1 MMIQGVSIPE
11 MVNQSVTVLTK
22 PGVATFEQFERSGGQ
37 REGLVYVGTAAAI
50 GAVISLLV
58 GVFTLGPI
66 GGIISGIAA
75 FILPL
80 VGFYLSGTLIHYI
93 GTTQGGTGTKDEVFY
108 TISLFLAPILAINGT
123 IGNIPFLNCIAL
135 PATLALGIYQIYLGY
150 LSIRSSMNLDQN
162 KAIIT
167 MVVSWIVQVIALSI
181 LGGVIGGLLV
191 AVGAVAPVTIPPIPT
206 N

>member
-22 PGVATFEQFERSGGQ
+22 PGVATFEQFERRGGQ
-37 REGLVYVGTAAAI
+37 REGFVYVGTAAAI
-50 GAVISLLV
+50 GAIISLLV
-58 GVFTLGPI
+58 GVFTMGPV

-80 VGFYLSGTLIHYI
+80 VGFFLSGTLIHYI

-108 TISLFLAPILAINGT
+108 TISLFLAPILAINVT
-123 IGNIPFLNCIAL
+123 IGIIPLLACLVAPL
-135 PATLALGIYQIYLGY
+135 TLALGIYQIYLGY

-167 MVVSWIVQVIALSI
+167 MVVSWLVQVVALAI
-181 LGGVIGGLLV
+181 LGGVIGALLV
-191 AVGAVAPVTIPPIPT
+191 ATGAVPPVVLPPIPT

>member
-37 REGLVYVGTAAAI
+37 REGMVYVGTAAAI
-50 GAVISLLV
+50 AGVVSLLV
-58 GVFTLGPI
+58 GVFTMGI
-66 GGIISGIAA
+66 AGGIISGIAA
-75 FILPL
+75 LILPL
-80 VGFYLSGTLIHYI
+80 VGYFLSGTLIHYI

-123 IGNIPFLNCIAL
+123 IGNIPLLNCIAL

-167 MVVSWIVQVIALSI
+167 MVVAWIVQVVALGI
-181 LGGVIGGLLV
+181 LGGVIAGLLV
-191 AVGAVAPVTIPPIPT
+191 AVGAVTPGALPPIPT

>member
-22 PGVATFEQFERSGGQ
+22 PGVSTFEQFERSGGQ
-37 REGLVYVGTAAAI
+37 REGMVYVGTAAAI
-50 GAVISLLV
+50 AAVISLLV
-58 GVFTLGPI
+58 GVFTMGI
-66 GGIISGIAA
+66 AGGIISGIAA

-80 VGFYLSGTLIHYI
+80 VGYFLSGTLIHYI

-123 IGNIPFLNCIAL
+123 IGNIPLLNCIAL

-181 LGGVIGGLLV
+181 LAGVVAGLLV
-191 AVGAVAPVTIPPIPT
+191 AVGAVVPGAIPPIPT